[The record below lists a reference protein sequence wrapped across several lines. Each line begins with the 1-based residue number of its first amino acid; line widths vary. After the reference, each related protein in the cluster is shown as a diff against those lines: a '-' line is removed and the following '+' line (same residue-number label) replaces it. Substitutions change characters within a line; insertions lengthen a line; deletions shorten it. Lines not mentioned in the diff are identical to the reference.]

1 MKLSTVS
8 QASILLALI
17 AGCSVSVAT
26 RHSVTVSS
34 FWTNYWIDWFDDG
47 RDEPYEVIFRK
58 YGLTSMYTFQESG
71 SLKTLAVG
79 NYKYTFSTDVEAGD
93 GSHEALSST
102 DGGSR
107 MLLESEPEEMDAV
120 HASSRRLYE
129 CTDCEETWNT
139 LCGVGL
145 DEICYWV
152 DLLPNIFSE
161 EAQFSLTTMCDA
173 FGAACESSAS
183 DICEGQCTEGEIFRR
198 WRRQHMTDGAH
209 IYRITFT

>member
-1 MKLSTVS
+1 MFDPYSSPSQNQLSMKPSTVS
-8 QASILLALI
+8 QASTLLALI
-17 AGCSVSVAT
+17 AGCSVSEAT

-34 FWTNYWIDWFDDG
+34 FWTNYWIDWYDDG

-79 NYKYTFSTDVEAGD
+79 NYKYTFSTDVKAGD
-93 GSHEALSST
+93 GSEEALSST
-102 DGGSR
+102 DVGSR

-120 HASSRRLYE
+120 HAKSRRLYE

-183 DICEGQCTEGEIFRR
+183 DICEGQCTEGEMFCRL
-198 WRRQHMTDGAH
+198 
-209 IYRITFT
+209 